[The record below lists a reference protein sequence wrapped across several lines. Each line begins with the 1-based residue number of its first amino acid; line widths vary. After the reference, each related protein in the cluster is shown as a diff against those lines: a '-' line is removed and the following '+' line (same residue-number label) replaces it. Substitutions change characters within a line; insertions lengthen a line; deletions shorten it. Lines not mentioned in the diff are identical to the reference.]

1 MTATKPRKMPA
12 TRNPKKADS
21 FAVGVTTQ
29 HYWVITALA
38 EGRGSNRSRIM
49 EEIVEFYI
57 NNKLSKAL

>member
-1 MTATKPRKMPA
+1 MTDAKPRKMTA
-12 TRNPKKADS
+12 TRNPKKAEG
-21 FAVGVTTQ
+21 FAIGVTNQ

-49 EEIVEFYI
+49 EEIVDFYI